1 MKKKMTYK
9 IIAKFLKEIKFNI
22 PDTNTF
28 FNLSNEIK
36 NYSIKFD
43 IKSKQIKEKTILV
56 NTTLCLMPKKEVNNL
71 LVCEICLSSI
81 VELQKN
87 ITDKKELE
95 KIILINVPSD
105 VYDELRD
112 IFWIFY
118 KSGFKEIKIDN
129 KVDFKKLYDRKNSIE
144 KFFLTSFKKIL
155 CLELSS

>member
-1 MKKKMTYK
+1 MTYK

-81 VELQKN
+81 VELDKN
-87 ITDKKELE
+87 ITDKKKLE
-95 KIILINVPSD
+95 EIILINVPSD

-112 IFWIFY
+112 IFSGYFIR
-118 KSGFKEIKIDN
+118 SGFKEIKID
-129 KVDFKKLYDRKNSIE
+129 KKIDFKKLYE
-144 KFFLTSFKKIL
+144 KKKFQ
-155 CLELSS
+155 